1 MTIDTILSIL
11 ALAVVGLVI
20 GAFALWRRGGQARQV
35 GLMLLLAAIIAGNV
49 LIWTVPD
56 STGKAPV
63 SRSQP

>member
-1 MTIDTILSIL
+1 
-11 ALAVVGLVI
+11 
-20 GAFALWRRGGQARQV
+20 
-35 GLMLLLAAIIAGNV
+35 MLLLAAIIAGNV